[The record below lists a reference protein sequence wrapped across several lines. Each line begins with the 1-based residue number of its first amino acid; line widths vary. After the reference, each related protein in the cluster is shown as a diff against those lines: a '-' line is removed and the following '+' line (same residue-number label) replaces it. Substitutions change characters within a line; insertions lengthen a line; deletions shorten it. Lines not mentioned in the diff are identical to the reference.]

1 MKNNKILVLLNEEK
15 AFMEKVFK
23 YNIKTTDIIII
34 PNSYTPFDRE
44 KLALTINSKYEQLVF
59 YGYYDQFYLLL
70 PLISKKV
77 VKKYIIN
84 VGIPKLYEQYM
95 MVNLQQIFEYKERG
109 LIDYIFTTRYDL
121 YISFKNKI
129 SYIALDYKCNN
140 EKEKN
145 SNSIGI
151 LNQYYLEESNFYNE
165 LSAIA
170 LSKYKK
176 AVILD
181 QNIITK
187 KFGED
192 FSVEI
197 EVEKDIEKLIFKN
210 IVNLDCKFCDVSYFY
225 FLMSMDAKI
234 PCILGNT
241 NLLDD
246 CEELKNYLVLK
257 SDDDVNEIKEKI
269 EKSVSNLDKINNLYS
284 NWRKKYTTN
293 SVATIKEFIK
303 IGGKNK

>member
-1 MKNNKILVLLNEEK
+1 MKNSKMLILLGEENN
-15 AFMEKVFK
+15 FMEKVFN
-23 YNIKTTDIIII
+23 YNIKSADVIII
-34 PNSYTPFDRE
+34 PSSYTPFDRE
-44 KLALTINSKYEQLVF
+44 ELATKINSKYEQVIF

-70 PLISKKV
+70 PLISKKI

-84 VGIPKLYEQYM
+84 IGIPKLSEQYLL
-95 MVNLQQIFEYKERG
+95 VNLLQIFEYKDRG
-109 LIDYIFTTRYDL
+109 LIDYIYTTSYDL
-121 YISFKNKI
+121 YISFENKM
-129 SYIALDYKCNN
+129 SYLVLDYKCNN
-140 EKEKN
+140 DKQKN
-145 SNSIGI
+145 SNTIGI
-151 LNQYYLEESNFYNE
+151 LNKYYLEEANFYNE

-181 QNIITK
+181 QNNITK

-197 EVEKDIEKLIFKN
+197 EVEKDIEKLLYKN
-210 IVNLDCKFCDVSYFY
+210 IVNLDCKFCDVSNIY
-225 FLMSMDAKI
+225 FLMSMDAGI

-241 NLLDD
+241 NLLDN

-269 EKSVSNLDKINNLYS
+269 EKSISNKDKINNLYS
-284 NWRKKYTTN
+284 NWRKSYTAN
-293 SVATIKEFIK
+293 SKNTLKEFIK
-303 IGGKNK
+303 NGGKNK